1 MRMDTCHRCSHA
13 QAHTEKISLSS
24 KTHGLLLVLV
34 TAGRGEGQQQP
45 PRALKVLSQPPEK
58 RYPESGVIPA
68 SIV

>member
-24 KTHGLLLVLV
+24 KTRSLLLVLV

-45 PRALKVLSQPPEK
+45 PRTLKVLSQPPEK
-58 RYPESGVIPA
+58 RCPESGVIPA